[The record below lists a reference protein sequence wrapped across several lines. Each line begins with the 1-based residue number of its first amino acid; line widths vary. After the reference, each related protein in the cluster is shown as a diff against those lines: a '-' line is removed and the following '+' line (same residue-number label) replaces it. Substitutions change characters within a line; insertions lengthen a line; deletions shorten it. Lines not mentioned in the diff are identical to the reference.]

1 MAAIEQ
7 RFYGEVPAQGVS
19 YSDYVVPDG
28 TILMLSRLG
37 GNAGFSQNTAAKV
50 VWDRQGTPE
59 VLMVT
64 YGDSNQVVN
73 RELTGDGVKVISI
86 ELVNSSS
93 SPVSMGGFW
102 GGDI

>member
-1 MAAIEQ
+1 MPAIEH
-7 RFYGEVPAQGVS
+7 RFYEEVPASGVS
-19 YSDYVVPDG
+19 RYDYVVPDG
-28 TILMLSRLG
+28 VTLMLSRLG

-50 VWDRQGTPE
+50 IWDRQGSPE

-64 YGDSNQVVN
+64 YGDANQTVN
-73 RELTGDGVKVISI
+73 RELLGDGVKAITI
-86 ELVNSSS
+86 ELSNTTS